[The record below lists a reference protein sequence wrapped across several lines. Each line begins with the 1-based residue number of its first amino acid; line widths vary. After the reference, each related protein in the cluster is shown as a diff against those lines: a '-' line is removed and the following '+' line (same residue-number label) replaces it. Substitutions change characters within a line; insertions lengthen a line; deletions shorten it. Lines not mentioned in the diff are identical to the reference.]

1 MRIPEVKFTE
11 VSPSVN
17 IPQLDVYN
25 RIGMISN
32 FDRGP
37 ANDPRLISNYRN
49 FADLYGSNAATG
61 SVAFQ
66 AAYDQGARE
75 FSLIR
80 VLGRSK
86 AAKAAISFSGVANQ
100 NFNSF
105 LNLRYIGAPVDKG
118 ELTLD
123 VTINTDPS
131 SIYTSTQSGRY
142 WFEVTGVNTTDNTV
156 TMRWKFIPISNNVIN
171 LEDVDWTSSTNLTVD
186 FDTVAPGSYV
196 TIEQGLKLSF
206 GPTGANVDA
215 LVEQFRV
222 GNAFSVRT
230 NSYTYTIPISTSFIP
245 SQVANTILSYISG
258 GSPMGEVKV
267 NDLNNGVVIEL
278 EPELRGSLGNRW
290 AIYFTGFDG
299 TGLVASAS
307 NTIASPAIFMSGG
320 VDGPRS
326 AFRDFYALDGTLVL
340 RLIANSEGGWG
351 NQLRVSIYSI
361 DSNRY
366 SLSITDLNSDQYNP
380 PLVPESY
387 IIDSF
392 DIDQDGFLNQLKDSK
407 FIRGIFMPKFLN
419 PNADLNNVLRAPQRL
434 APSNPFVT
442 DSNNP
447 AFPSNYGPSYLT
459 NVSFEEGYDGP
470 ATDES
475 DYLYALDLMKGQPV
489 HLVCCPGKYGSNS
502 LKAALITH
510 AEQSNELEGLRISI
524 LNASPTLTP
533 ISAIRESQGFRSDRA
548 VMVAGWSTY
557 SQQPNAARFGLS
569 PDAVYAGK
577 LAAIPVF
584 VGPNARRVAGSI
596 NSINE
601 VTTSRYSSRSDLQ
614 IITDAKIEVIALDP
628 AVRSY
633 NFVSAVTLSSSTTWE
648 KVYLRRVHDMIRM
661 DLYKALQ
668 SYKSEPHTEALR
680 RELSSAIRAYMEE
693 KVRRGEIA
701 SVGAVTADSTN
712 NNAATYTNYELNIY
726 LEFLPIFSADYINIT
741 MVRNSQNGQ
750 VIFAS

>member
-11 VSPSVN
+11 VTLGVN

-25 RIGMISN
+25 RIGMISE

-49 FADLYGSNAATG
+49 FADLYGSNTAVG
-61 SVAFQ
+61 SIAFQ

-86 AAKAAISFSGVANQ
+86 AAKASISFSGVANQ
-100 NFNSF
+100 NFNAF

-118 ELTLD
+118 EFTLD
-123 VTINTDPS
+123 VPVNTDPS
-131 SIYTSTQSGRY
+131 SIYTSTQTGRY
-142 WFEVTGVNTTDNTV
+142 WFEVTAINPANNTV
-156 TMRWKFIPISNNVIN
+156 TMRWKFIPISNNVID
-171 LEDVDWTSSTNLTVD
+171 LVDVDWTSSTNLTVD
-186 FDTVAPGSYV
+186 FDTTAPGSYIA
-196 TIEQGLKLSF
+196 IEQGLRVSF
-206 GPTGANVDA
+206 GASGADVDS

-222 GNAFSVRT
+222 GNAFSIRT
-230 NSYTYTIPISTSFIP
+230 NSYTFTIPISNSFIP
-245 SQVANTILSYISG
+245 SQVANAIISAISG
-258 GSPMGEVKV
+258 EAPMGEVKI
-267 NDLNNGVVIEL
+267 NDLNNGVIIEL

-290 AIYFTGFDG
+290 AVYFTGFDCS
-299 TGLVASAS
+299 GLVASAA
-307 NTIASPAIFMSGG
+307 NTIAAPAIFMSGG

-326 AFRDFYALDGTLVL
+326 AYRDFYALDGTLVL
-340 RLIANSEGGWG
+340 RLIANSEGSWG
-351 NQLRVSIYSI
+351 NQLRVSVYSI

-380 PLVPESY
+380 RLVPESY

-407 FIRGIFMPKFLN
+407 FVRGIFMPKFLDRT
-419 PNADLNNVLRAPQRL
+419 ADLSNTLRVPQRL
-434 APSNPFVT
+434 APSNPFIT

-447 AFPSNYGPSYLT
+447 AFPSNYGPSYLS
-459 NVSFEEGYDGP
+459 NISLEEGYNGP
-470 ATDES
+470 STDES
-475 DYLYALDLMKGQPV
+475 DYLNALNLMKGQPV
-489 HLVCCPGKYGSNS
+489 HIVCCPGKYGSNS
-502 LKAALITH
+502 LKAALISH
-510 AEQSNELEGLRISI
+510 AEQSNELEGLRISV
-524 LNASPTLTP
+524 LNASPNLTP
-533 ISAIRESQGFRSDRA
+533 ISAARESQGFRSNRA

-569 PDAVYAGK
+569 PDAIYAGK

-584 VGPNARRVAGSI
+584 VGPNARRIAGSI

-601 VTTSRYSSRSDLQ
+601 VTTANFSSKSDLQ

-628 AVRSY
+628 ALRSY
-633 NFVSAVTLSSSTTWE
+633 NFISAVTLSSDTTWE

-668 SYKSEPHTEALR
+668 SYKSEPHTETLR

-701 SVGAVTADSTN
+701 SVGAVTADSSN
-712 NNAATYTNYELNIY
+712 NNITTYTNYELNIY

>member
-1 MRIPEVKFTE
+1 MRIPEVKFTD
-11 VSPSVN
+11 VSIGVN

-25 RIGMISN
+25 RIGMISE

-37 ANDPRLISNYRN
+37 ANEPRFISNYRN
-49 FADLYGSNAATG
+49 FADVYGSNGAVG
-61 SVAFQ
+61 SIAFQ

-80 VLGRSK
+80 VLGRAKS
-86 AAKAAISFSGVANQ
+86 AKATISFSGVANQ
-100 NFNSF
+100 NFNAF
-105 LNLRYIGAPVDKG
+105 LNLRYIGVPVDKG
-118 ELTLD
+118 EFTLD
-123 VTINTDPS
+123 VPVNTDPS

-142 WFEVTGVNTTDNTV
+142 WFEVTDVNTTDNTV
-156 TMRWKFIPISNNVIN
+156 TLRWKFLPISNNVIN
-171 LEDVDWTSSTNLTVD
+171 LVDVDWTSSTDLTVD
-186 FDTVAPGSYV
+186 FDTTAPGSYID
-196 TIEQGLKLSF
+196 IEQGLKISF
-206 GPTGANVDA
+206 GATGANIDS

-222 GNAFSVRT
+222 GNAFSIRT
-230 NSYTYTIPISTSFIP
+230 NSYTYTIPISNSFIP

-258 GSPMGEVKV
+258 EDPIGEVRV
-267 NDLNNGVVIEL
+267 NNLNNGVTIEL

-290 AIYFTGFDG
+290 SVYFTGFDG
-299 TGLVASAS
+299 TGLVASAD
-307 NTIASPAIFMSGG
+307 NTVSAPAIFMSGG
-320 VDGPRS
+320 VDGPKS
-326 AFRDFYALDGTLVL
+326 AFKDFYALDGTLVL
-340 RLIANSEGGWG
+340 RLIATSQGGWG
-351 NQLRVSIYSI
+351 NQLRVSVYSI

-366 SLSITDLNSDQYNP
+366 SLSITDLNSNQYNP
-380 PLVPESY
+380 SLVPESY

-392 DIDQDGFLNQLKDSK
+392 DIDQNGFLNQLKDSK
-407 FIRGIFMPKFLN
+407 FVRGIFMPKFLN
-419 PNADLNNVLRAPQRL
+419 PSGDLSSSLRVPQRL

-442 DSNNP
+442 DSNDP
-447 AFPSNYGPSYLT
+447 AFASNYGPSYLT
-459 NVSFEEGYDGP
+459 NISLEEGYDGP
-470 ATDES
+470 SSDES
-475 DYLYALDLMKGQPV
+475 DYLYALNLMRSQPV
-489 HLVCCPGKYGSNS
+489 HIVCCPGKYGSSS
-502 LKAALITH
+502 LKAALISH
-510 AEQSNELEGLRISI
+510 AEQSNELEGLRISV
-524 LNASPTLTP
+524 LNASPNLTP
-533 ISAIRESQGFRSDRA
+533 ISANRESQGFRSNRA

-557 SQQPNAARFGLS
+557 SQQPNTARFSLS

-601 VTTSRYSSRSDLQ
+601 VTTSNYSNRSDLQ

-628 AVRSY
+628 AVGSY
-633 NFVSAVTLSSSTTWE
+633 NFISAVTLSFDTTWE

-668 SYKSEPHTEALR
+668 NYKSEPLTETLR

-701 SVGAVTADSTN
+701 SVGAVIADSTN
-712 NNAATYTNYELNIY
+712 NNATTYSNYELNIY

-750 VIFAS
+750 VTFAS